1 MLVMACH
8 IANAPGMTSPDL
20 PLSDLKVIELGQL
33 IAGPFCGQLLAD
45 FGADVIKVEAPDRP
59 DPARDWGA
67 AKKDDIGLM
76 WPVIGRGKRS
86 LTLNLRMA
94 EGQALLK
101 QLAAEADIL
110 VENFRPGTLEK
121 WGLGPEAL
129 HAINPRLIIVRV
141 SGYGQTGPE
150 AHKAGYASV
159 GEAKAGLRHLIGEPD
174 RPPARAGVSLG
185 DTMTGTF
192 AALGAMIAIHA
203 RKTTGKGQVV
213 DAAIYESV
221 MAFMEGLIPEYALAG
236 HTRGRTGAILPKV
249 APSSAYPC
257 SDGMVIIGA
266 NQDTLFARLAD
277 MCGADWARDPRYATH
292 DARGENQIELDDKI
306 AAWTRQHT
314 MAEVIS
320 LADAH
325 SVPCGPVNTAKDMLA
340 DAHIAARGAIAKLA
354 HPVLGDVPMQAPAP
368 KLSATPG
375 KLRTAAPSLGQ
386 HTDDILG
393 KLGVSTAELVELR
406 RKGVI

>member
-1 MLVMACH
+1 
-8 IANAPGMTSPDL
+8 MTSPRL
-20 PLSDLKVIELGQL
+20 PLADLKVIELGQL
-33 IAGPFCGQLLAD
+33 IAGPFCGQLLSD

-67 AKKDDIGLM
+67 AKKNGIGLM

-94 EGQALLK
+94 EGQDILK
-101 QLAAEADIL
+101 RLARDADIL

-121 WGLGPEAL
+121 WSLAPNVL

-150 AHKAGYASV
+150 SHKAGYASV

-192 AALGAMIAIHA
+192 AALGAMIAVHA
-203 RKTTGKGQVV
+203 RKSTGKGQVV

-257 SDGMVIIGA
+257 RDGMVIIGA
-266 NQDTLFARLAD
+266 NQDTLFERLAE
-277 MCGADWARDPRYATH
+277 MCGADWAHDPRYATH
-292 DARGENQIELDDKI
+292 DARGENQLALDTAI
-306 AAWTRQHT
+306 AAWTKHRT
-314 MAEVIS
+314 MAEVMTK
-320 LADAH
+320 ADAF
-325 SVPCGPVNTAKDMLA
+325 SVPCGPVNTAKDMLE
-340 DAHIAARGAIAKLA
+340 DAHMAARAAIARLA

-368 KLSATPG
+368 KLSDTPG
-375 KLRTAAPSLGQ
+375 ALRTPAPDLGQ
-386 HTDDILG
+386 DTAAILSE
-393 KLGVSTAELVELR
+393 LGLSSPVQAALR
-406 RKGVI
+406 ERGVI